1 MVKTIDLQGKQYATV
16 PERLKEFRELHKRAL
31 IETSHTIHEDGSV
44 VFNTRILTDKSDT
57 NSAESTG
64 SAMYTAKQMQGS
76 KAFEKLETISVG
88 RALALLGYLNNGQ
101 VATSEEM
108 DEFNAYQDEKIEQAV
123 DELKSAP
130 TLEDLKTIFM
140 GLGNL
145 IAHSQVIEA
154 KNNRKQELQDADKT
168 V

>member
-16 PERLKEFRELHKRAL
+16 PERLKEFRELNKRAL
-31 IETSHTIHEDGSV
+31 IETSHTIHDDGSV

-123 DELKSAP
+123 DELKSAN
-130 TLEDLKTIFM
+130 DLDELKEIFM
-140 GLGNL
+140 NLGSL
-145 IAHSQVIEA
+145 IAHSKVQDA
-154 KNNRKQELQDADKT
+154 KNKRKEELQNADKE